1 MNKKNKK
8 EKQEEVPIRWMR
20 DSRGQALIEAIAAI
34 GIIVVGILGTFSFL
48 STSIGLNR
56 IVTGE
61 YAGTYLAA
69 AYLEG
74 YKNCLDTEGWN
85 KRVNCLD
92 STLAEVGENVSLNGT
107 DFIISYSDG
116 SCESSVISETRVDI
130 CATVKWQEKDR
141 NYSVNAEDHF
151 YNWR

>member
-8 EKQEEVPIRWMR
+8 EKRKEVSIKWLK
-20 DSRGQALIEAIAAI
+20 DSRGQALIEAIASI
-34 GIIVVGILGTFSFL
+34 GIVVVGILGTFAFL

-74 YKNCLDTEGWN
+74 YKNCLDTEGWD
-85 KRVNCLD
+85 KRANCLD
-92 STLAEVGENVSLNGT
+92 STLSEIGGNVSLNKT
-107 DFIISYSDG
+107 DFSISYDDD
-116 SCESSVISETRVDI
+116 SCESSTISESRVDI
-130 CATVKWQEKDR
+130 CATVKWREKDD
-141 NYSVNAEDHF
+141 NFSINAEDHF